1 LPLHLAELSYRH
13 NNRKNPDTIRISLQN
28 AEHAA
33 AEACSDEIQSGARP
47 TPLAHGGLM
56 PKAKPV
62 SLFPLSF
69 EQVIDV
75 LMKAKPKPQK
85 KRRSKKSKK
94 SV

>member
-1 LPLHLAELSYRH
+1 MV
-13 NNRKNPDTIRISLQN
+13 SLFLLEMGQTSLRMSLEN

-33 AEACSDEIQSGARP
+33 AETCSDQIQSVEPP
-47 TPLAHGGLM
+47 TPLAHGDLL

-62 SLFPLSF
+62 SLFPLSL
-69 EQVIDV
+69 EQSIAV
-75 LMKAKPKPQK
+75 LIKAKPKPQK